1 MLWFLNGKSIGE
13 EPLLFK
19 EQLKVGFFF
28 GCGEKRGAGGQY
40 GMVLH
45 MFARGGGILQ
55 VVCGK
60 MEFSCGLQFACGQI
74 EKGGLDQASVL
85 MSALGPGIRVED
97 IEGLDGIV
105 GYEVFQE
112 KRDFGAHEAGVLAV
126 EAGGF
131 SGYFAGAFLLPLD
144 PDEID
149 LGVRLGAGEDK
160 SAFAATGIDFERVGV
175 AKESFRTPVW

>member
-1 MLWFLNGKSIGE
+1 MGWFLNGKAIGE

-19 EQLKVGFFF
+19 EQFKIGFFF
-28 GCGEKRGAGGQY
+28 GCGEKRGAGAQD

-45 MFARGGGILQ
+45 MFACGGGIIQ
-55 VVCGK
+55 IVCGK

-74 EKGGLDQASVL
+74 EKGGLDQAPVL
-85 MSALGPGIRVED
+85 MSALGPGVRVED
-97 IEGLDGIV
+97 VEGLDGIV
-105 GYEVFQE
+105 GYEMFQE
-112 KRDFGAHEAGVLAV
+112 KRNFGPYEAGVLAV
-126 EAGGF
+126 QSGGF

-149 LGVRLGAGEDK
+149 MGVCLRAGEDK
-160 SAFAATGIDFERVGV
+160 SAFAATGIDFERIRV